1 MSIKGEISSTEQLNI
16 WLAPAVTLRSNSGV
30 PDGAGAEHRPGNLIP
45 LLLWGVG
52 VGRGD
57 THDLGGIYFEE
68 AKGSSPSL
76 QEVQKSNR
84 IKWCS
89 SLFFFFFFKL
99 FLNVRASLGEG
110 GKHTGFSRLFD
121 SQFLK
126 PHYFFSFYM
135 ANYKVRES
143 QLRKHEEQKMKGKT
157 IRSSINIAL
166 DTAGGHFLLTFFP
179 CTEHFRL

>member
-1 MSIKGEISSTEQLNI
+1 MT
-16 WLAPAVTLRSNSGV
+16 
-30 PDGAGAEHRPGNLIP
+30 
-45 LLLWGVG
+45 
-52 VGRGD
+52 
-57 THDLGGIYFEE
+57 LGGFILKRQRDHPLVCKRSRRVIGLNG
-68 AKGSSPSL
+68 AP
-76 QEVQKSNR
+76 V
-84 IKWCS
+84 C
-89 SLFFFFFFKL
+89 FFFFFKL